1 MEPVPEQP
9 TAPAVPAPADRPPA
23 APGAVAPAPAAGPG
37 ACTPAAA
44 PAVRAPA
51 TDPAVRALAA
61 DPAVRDPAV
70 RVTPLAE
77 GPLLIEGPV
86 EVVMADGTVRRS
98 ERPVVAL
105 CRCRRSLRDPFCD
118 TSHRRRARPRRSDP
132 EPPD

>member
-9 TAPAVPAPADRPPA
+9 TTPAVPAPADRAPA
-23 APGAVAPAPAAGPG
+23 APGAVAQAPAP
-37 ACTPAAA
+37 
-44 PAVRAPA
+44 
-51 TDPAVRALAA
+51 DPAVRAQAA
-61 DPAVRDPAV
+61 DPAVRARAGRDPAVRDPAVRDPAV

>member
-9 TAPAVPAPADRPPA
+9 TAPAVPAPADRDPA

-37 ACTPAAA
+37 VCAPAAA
-44 PAVRAPA
+44 PADR
-51 TDPAVRALAA
+51 DPAG
-61 DPAVRDPAV
+61 RDPAV